1 MNLTTIQLA
10 EAVDEWVAATLT
22 IHTYNHEVNT
32 LREQLPIV
40 VSSVQSDAR
49 QNSNQSFPHLG
60 NYEQTYVRT
69 RVVQVLLLVE
79 PEPSWDATQLLY
91 GYVDTLAAAILRDNT
106 LGGRVHT
113 TSQLYDASYDPP
125 EVEYSDGTVARA
137 ATMTLTIGEV
147 TEV

>member
-1 MNLTTIQLA
+1 MNLTTTQLA
-10 EAVDEWVAATLT
+10 DAVDAWVAETLAINT
-22 IHTYNHEVNT
+22 FNHQANRLSEN
-32 LREQLPIV
+32 LPLV
-40 VSSVQSDAR
+40 VSSIQTDAR
-49 QNSNQSFPHLG
+49 AAANPAFPHLG
-60 NYEQTYVRT
+60 NYQQTFVRT
-69 RVVQVLLLVE
+69 RVVEVLLLVE

-91 GYVDTLAAAILRDNT
+91 GYVDTLAAAILRDDS

-113 TSQLYDASYDPP
+113 TSKLYDASYDPP